1 MKRHEIR
8 VFPKEQTVCRGPEE
22 GCIRKEMEPELVGPS
37 GGSLSRTVRK
47 SKWKAWLQSRAV
59 GGGVWS
65 GAARWSM
72 MVLTRETSGDINN
85 RWLWRL
91 EACNSSLGQQGPQ
104 VGSLPGLH
112 SCDQSGL
119 HIENLSQEKGKKK
132 KKGDRP

>member
-1 MKRHEIR
+1 
-8 VFPKEQTVCRGPEE
+8 
-22 GCIRKEMEPELVGPS
+22 
-37 GGSLSRTVRK
+37 
-47 SKWKAWLQSRAV
+47 
-59 GGGVWS
+59 
-65 GAARWSM
+65 

-119 HIENLSQEKGKKK
+119 HIENLSQEKGGKKK
-132 KKGDRP
+132 VTDHSAILNYSVLCRDTVPKSYA